1 MSSRQSP
8 LHLLLCSTHFY
19 SSAPSPARE
28 ARRQQ
33 WPYGAMR
40 ASEDEHSANKL
51 LAGQENSVA
60 QPKTDK
66 WFSFSLHFS
75 LFLTVSACGG
85 CHKVLELE
93 HATCMLMYRELECV
107 TCMHDV
113 Q

>member
-1 MSSRQSP
+1 M
-8 LHLLLCSTHFY
+8 LLNLRACVVNAKEGGGLLVLASLK

-75 LFLTVSACGG
+75 SFLTVFK
-85 CHKVLELE
+85 HTV
-93 HATCMLMYRELECV
+93 V
-107 TCMHDV
+107 
-113 Q
+113 